1 MTGQGVPKS
10 LLDIT
15 IGSSLTREP
24 ETDSNGYNKNHQR
37 HDYSTT
43 TARWI
48 QRTLLCHGVAGVPGT
63 GTVKGVVTVA
73 GGAVSAN
80 STQLVML
87 EKG

>member
-1 MTGQGVPKS
+1 M
-10 LLDIT
+10 T
-15 IGSSLTREP
+15 IGLSLTREP